1 MINTYALQ
9 HIFLCGA
16 SPRYRYRKATCT
28 GQLLLPL
35 KVGILRRRKRLRF
48 DHRRDCAEGG
58 YMTGTSS
65 PLIKAD
71 LLLRVSLVA
80 LT

>member
-35 KVGILRRRKRLRF
+35 KVEILVRRKRVRF

-58 YMTGTSS
+58 YMTKG
-65 PLIKAD
+65 PLFPTDQGRFIAQ
-71 LLLRVSLVA
+71 S
-80 LT
+80 